1 MQSQSYH
8 GYQVW
13 GHSIVELEGQLQTKR
28 YAASGT
34 ITLRGKLVH
43 ASGVLGHFDSEV
55 DAELAGLDWARAWV
69 DAHS

>member
-13 GHSIVELEGQLQTKR
+13 GHSIVELEGQWRTKR

-43 ASGVLGHFDSEV
+43 ASGVLGHYESEE
-55 DAELAGLDWARAWV
+55 DAEVAGLDWARAWV

>member
-1 MQSQSYH
+1 MQSQSYQ

-13 GHSIVELEGQLQTKR
+13 GHSIVELEGQLQTER

-43 ASGVLGHFDSEV
+43 ASGVLGHYESEE
-55 DAELAGLDWARAWV
+55 DAEVAGLEWARAWV

>member
-1 MQSQSYH
+1 MQSQSHH

-13 GHSIVELEGQLQTKR
+13 GHSIVELKGELQRER

-43 ASGVLGHFDSEV
+43 ASGVLGHFESEV

>member
-43 ASGVLGHFDSEV
+43 ASVVLGHFDSEV

>member
-8 GYQVW
+8 EYQVW
-13 GHSIVELEGQLQTKR
+13 GHSIVELEGQLQTQC

-43 ASGVLGHFDSEV
+43 ASGVLGHFESEV

>member
-43 ASGVLGHFDSEV
+43 ASGVLDHYESEE
-55 DAELAGLDWARAWV
+55 DAEVAGLDWARAWV

>member
-8 GYQVW
+8 GYQVC
-13 GHSIVELEGQLQTKR
+13 GHSIVEPEGQSQRER

-34 ITLRGKLVH
+34 ITFRGKLVH
-43 ASGVLGHFDSEV
+43 ASGVLGHFDSEEE
-55 DAELAGLDWARAWV
+55 AELAGLDWARAWV

>member
-13 GHSIVELEGQLQTKR
+13 GHSIVELEGQLQTER

-43 ASGVLGHFDSEV
+43 ASGVLGHFGSEE
-55 DAELAGLDWARAWV
+55 DAELAGLDGARAWV